1 MRRLVSLAKGLN
13 GSVVRLLD
21 IIVLLMTC
29 WQVAAAD
36 EILKIS
42 EEKFVFYLLI

>member
-13 GSVVRLLD
+13 GSVMRLLD

-29 WQVAAAD
+29 WQVAAD
-36 EILKIS
+36 EEILKTS
-42 EEKFVFYLLI
+42 QDKFVFYLFI